1 MIAAALRAAP
11 YVSLAALLAWTG
23 VEVSRITWP
32 RWDVALEALFLL
44 GAGCAVLGQ
53 VPRLRP
59 LRRLGLVLLGAAYVG
74 ARVLELGVDVIPAV
88 AYVTLGIV
96 HVELRVLAER
106 FGPLYERELP
116 QDTRRGIDAALAR
129 ATMRIGLAT
138 GLALLV
144 PILAADLAL
153 TGAVPLTTVP
163 TAIFLAVA
171 FVLTAALLALLPV
184 LERRGPQETTGSR
197 MADPSRPKA

>member
-53 VPRLRP
+53 LPRLRP
-59 LRRLGLVLLGAAYVG
+59 GRRAGLVLVGAAYVG

-96 HVELRVLAER
+96 HGELRVLAER

-116 QDTRRGIDAALAR
+116 QGTRRGIDAALAR

-138 GLALLV
+138 GLAILV